1 MFLQMLFG
9 YLYKLEISMKQE
21 KRKVN
26 LYVVFLSTF
35 FKNFACYTKAKFFH
49 ISQIFP
55 KTKAFFSHSPMS
67 DGYFEDCVVKKV
79 FTFSFLFMIQ
89 NISSVNTFFHKKTC
103 LLIYLFT
110 FVFLLQ

>member
-1 MFLQMLFG
+1 MLFG

-55 KTKAFFSHSPMS
+55 KTKAFFSHSPIL
-67 DGYFEDCVVKKV
+67 DGYFDDCVVKKV
-79 FTFSFLFMIQ
+79 FTFYKFYKADTFYWIRFVLVLF
-89 NISSVNTFFHKKTC
+89 FFC
-103 LLIYLFT
+103 LIF
-110 FVFLLQ
+110 FFS